1 MAANDVSVLPNK
13 IPYKIR
19 LTRAQMADSIVLPSL
34 TLLKELQS
42 SPSFT
47 GDNYYN
53 MATKMSVDIEDPV
66 FMAAYCTDQEC
77 IKEFER
83 GKQMDLEH
91 YSIRRHI
98 LQPGVAEYNLSL
110 R

>member
-1 MAANDVSVLPNK
+1 
-13 IPYKIR
+13 
-19 LTRAQMADSIVLPSL
+19 MADSIVLPSL